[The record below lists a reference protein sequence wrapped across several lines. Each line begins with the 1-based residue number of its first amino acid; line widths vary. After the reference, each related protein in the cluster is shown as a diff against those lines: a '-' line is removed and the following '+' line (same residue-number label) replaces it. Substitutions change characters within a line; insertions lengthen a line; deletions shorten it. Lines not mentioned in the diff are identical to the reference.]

1 MTLYGEL
8 HASSPAFTVLKPLT
22 GLLYFG
28 ELIALAMTIYLQPNT
43 ETLQNPGNAVEAGGQ
58 IGQVE
63 YLSKPVSPEFGFFY
77 SKIKVKWYTTFN
89 LVLSEHFV
97 YVFNARNDRPKFS
110 SRSKI
115 KCNIGM

>member
-43 ETLQNPGNAVEAGGQ
+43 ETLQNPGNAVEAGEQ

-63 YLSKPVSPEFGFFY
+63 YLSKPVSPVFGFFY

-89 LVLSEHFV
+89 LVF
-97 YVFNARNDRPKFS
+97 
-110 SRSKI
+110 
-115 KCNIGM
+115 IGTFCICF